1 MMKRLFFCAVTA
13 LLALTASAVEV
24 GDYVYTPSGR
34 YQLKALQSSID
45 LSIPNDFEGWKSIGD
60 DALLDNFDA
69 VDGFVSTSV
78 PANTKGLYK
87 SFSLDDNNKTYVLVF
102 DAKAPESNLAYS
114 FTPKFLGANQ
124 AYIAHLNVYATDDGN
139 YISTATADATV
150 SGQADLDLGF
160 QLTSE
165 YQTYATALTNGGADK
180 TWFIE
185 ISQLLSGISVGNIQ
199 VYEAEK
205 VYDNRFVQNKIDY
218 LNAIVNVY
226 NWDGMTKTAEE
237 TKLWDYIKAAPEVL
251 EGLSN
256 GPDVETGEVIFTEVC
271 DSIVRF
277 CNVFM
282 GDFAAENKMRF
293 EDGDGVSKNTN
304 PIAGWNGATT
314 RWWHTKGASTVEWGR
329 FLYSYNNSEPLSQT
343 KTLTAGSYVFSIDA
357 YMNSDTYRNTIENHD
372 KNTTKHSAVCRGE
385 LTLSIL
391 NEEGEEVYTGK
402 TVGLDNQNYKTG
414 FVAFTI
420 PEGQDAN
427 YTFKIL
433 AADTYAENGWTT
445 NAKNGWGGTGYFNNL
460 RIFFK
465 PAGKYNAKQLAYIEK
480 VRVQIDVMRTNY
492 DKIASYVDDPQYYWY
507 KWAAEDT
514 ANIYKPLLDF
524 YESLTDDDIING
536 FDDPGSKAAKEAWEA
551 EYGEEAPD
559 WDYNLSFDKYDAG
572 LQNAADSVY
581 NYGVRPVRNLNNRFL
596 AFNQHLF
603 DLQATIDKAYQA
615 LNTRV
620 FEEKILYSNL
630 QLEAEGAQESLESF
644 KEDPGNYDDL
654 AVLIEATDETK
665 NLLNETLTNFY
676 ESGYNPGSE
685 PVIIKSFDFE
695 NADAFVLD
703 DPETSP
709 GPGTYTDPTG
719 VMTIANY
726 EITEPVEGKV
736 YYNNGL
742 YKDGE
747 WNNQGILRIGASNAT
762 IQLEGDDIVSGSD
775 ALHVAFDFYFGLL
788 SGKSAGVYLKDIE
801 DANVAGFWGST
812 YDNTWLTTA
821 YNPFGING
829 GTDFNSKDNKG
840 SDGELTIIQEAN
852 RTHFDFYIDYGTK
865 SMFCIV
871 NNAAKGAIN
880 KRYDVAKMENEN
892 PVASLVI
899 YSNYNYIGRRCA
911 IDNIKIEK
919 IVLSAPTPTYVRGDA
934 NGDGE
939 VGMPDVMFVVNY
951 ILGTPAETFNKD
963 AADANLDGEIGMP
976 DVMYIVQHILNGKF
990 PDEE

>member
-1 MMKRLFFCAVTA
+1 MMKRLFLCAISA
-13 LLALTASAVEV
+13 LFAFSASAVGT
-24 GDYVYTPSGR
+24 GDCVYTPSGR
-34 YQLKALQSSID
+34 YLLGALQSSID
-45 LSIPNDFEGWKSIGD
+45 LSIPNDFEGWKSIGE

-69 VDGFVSTSV
+69 VDGFVSTSA

-87 SFSLDDNNKTYVLVF
+87 SFTLDNSEKTYVLVF

-124 AYIAHLNVYATDDGN
+124 AYIAHLNVYATEGA
-139 YISTATADATV
+139 YVSTATAEATV
-150 SGQADLDLGF
+150 SGQADLGLGF

-165 YQTYATALTNGGADK
+165 YQTYATAFSNGGSDK

-199 VYEAEK
+199 VYEATQ

-218 LNAIVNVY
+218 LNAIIGVY
-226 NWDGMTKTAEE
+226 KWEDMTKTDEE
-237 TKLWDYIKAAPEVL
+237 AKLWNYIKAAPELL
-251 EGLSN
+251 EN
-256 GPDVETGEVIFTEVC
+256 MPNETGVEAGQAIVSEVN

-277 CNVFM
+277 CNVLM

-293 EDGDGVSKNTN
+293 EDDGTAVSKNTN
-304 PIAGWNGATT
+304 PIAGWGGATT
-314 RWWHTKGASTVEWGR
+314 RWWHSKNASNVDWGR
-329 FLYSYNNSEPLSQT
+329 FLYSYNNSQPLSQK
-343 KTLTAGSYVFSIDA
+343 KTLTAGSYVFSIEA

-372 KNTTKHSAVCRGE
+372 KNTTKYSAVCRGE

-391 NEEGEEVYTGK
+391 NEEGEEVYAGQ
-402 TVGLDNQNYKTG
+402 TVALDNQNYKTG
-414 FVAFTI
+414 FVAFNI
-420 PEGQDAN
+420 PEGQDGT

-465 PAGKYNAKQLAYIEK
+465 PAGKYNAKQLAYIESVK
-480 VRVQIDVMRTNY
+480 TQINVMRTNY
-492 DKIASYVDDPQYYWY
+492 DKIVSYPDDSQYYWY

-514 ANIYKPLLDF
+514 AAIYKPILEF

-536 FDDPGSKAAKEAWEA
+536 FDDPCSKIAKEAWEA
-551 EYGEEAPD
+551 ESGVEAPD
-559 WDYNLSFDKYDAG
+559 WDYNLSYDKYNAG
-572 LQNAADSVY
+572 LQNAADSIY
-581 NYGVRPVRNLNNRFL
+581 RYGVRPVRNLNTRFL
-596 AFNQHLF
+596 AFNQYLF
-603 DLQATIDKAYQA
+603 DLQATIEKAKVA
-615 LNTRV
+615 LNTRLFTEKIAYPTLEGV
-620 FEEKILYSNL
+620 VGDVEAMFEEY
-630 QLEAEGAQESLESF
+630 

-654 AVLIEATDETK
+654 VDSYIPAVQDVTNTM
-665 NLLNETLTNFY
+665 NESITNFY
-676 ESGYNPGSE
+676 ESDYNPGSE
-685 PVIIKSFDFE
+685 PVVIRNFDFE

-703 DPETSP
+703 NPEDSP
-709 GPGTYTDPTG
+709 SPATYTDPTG

-775 ALHVAFDFYFGLL
+775 ALHVAFDFYFGSL
-788 SGKSAGVYLKDIE
+788 SGKSAGVYFKDIE

-821 YNPFGING
+821 YNPFEING

-892 PVASLVI
+892 PVACLVI
-899 YSNYNYIGRRCA
+899 NSNYNYIGRRCA
-911 IDNIKIEK
+911 IDNIKIER
-919 IVLSAPTPTYVRGDA
+919 IVLGSAPTPPAVKGDVNGDSVVNGA
-934 NGDGE
+934 DIQEVINVIVAGEFDAKADVNGDGKVNGADIQE
-939 VGMPDVMFVVNY
+939 IINIIVGAGV
-951 ILGTPAETFNKD
+951 E
-963 AADANLDGEIGMP
+963 
-976 DVMYIVQHILNGKF
+976 
-990 PDEE
+990 